1 MFERLVSLLN
11 NEDAFRLIEKGFNG
25 QAKLDEFFRLP
36 TLSIF
41 TKMPNV
47 DENESTEQSL
57 EDIPLAKDDN

>member
-11 NEDAFRLIEKGFNG
+11 DKDAFRLIESGFNG

-41 TKMPNV
+41 TKKHSV
-47 DENESTEQSL
+47 VEKESTRQSL
-57 EDIPLAKDDN
+57 EDKQPSMDDS